1 MNTLKHSS
9 ECFFLYLYI
18 YNKTNLNNMPSKIIK
33 LTELDLNTIVSKVLR
48 EQEEKIYDKHDKSY
62 DYKVSGGEWLAS
74 KKGLNKW
81 FPIKKYIKSINTL
94 DRKYPEARKSE
105 DKTSNG
111 NKTKDKPSI
120 SNKTNNQNTFF
131 KDKKEGDEFR
141 KWTNK
146 YYPKLAKKIDLSLTG
161 SYNNSYIK
169 RALNSPIK
177 LRDTG
182 KIVPLG
188 ELYASKHLKL
198 SGDSLISQTKQL
210 IDKGMNKIKQDK
222 NKNIFVSDT
231 ISPVFR
237 NKIDFNNLSVG
248 GTTNKICKPGST
260 QCAQFVNDFTDKFD
274 VVGNAWTAYGLD
286 SKLGSTISSKFKGLD
301 KSEQDKVI
309 NLWLKI
315 HKNGGGKDNGKY
327 KDEAKKLIGSLV
339 GSGLKTNL
347 KIDDVVGIY
356 HEPSSH
362 HEEAF
367 HEGGQ
372 RWFKDINGK
381 KVPGTTIKKGSGWGM
396 NTHVGIVGVEKNG
409 VPLIFHN
416 VNGNV
421 KSDPADNL
429 KIAWV
434 KRKGGT
440 KPVKV

>member
-1 MNTLKHSS
+1 MS
-9 ECFFLYLYI
+9 
-18 YNKTNLNNMPSKIIK
+18 SKIIK
-33 LTELDLNTIVSKVLR
+33 LTESDLNTIVSKILK

-74 KKGLNKW
+74 KKGLNRW
-81 FPIKKYIKSINTL
+81 FSIKKYTKSVNNL
-94 DRKYPEARKSE
+94 DRKYPEARKSK
-105 DKTSNG
+105 DKTSNTNKSKDKGSKG
-111 NKTKDKPSI
+111 NKVK
-120 SNKTNNQNTFF
+120 NQNDFF
-131 KDKKEGDEFR
+131 KNKEEGNEFR

-146 YYPKLAKKIDLSLTG
+146 YYPNIAKRIDLSLTG

-169 RALNSPIK
+169 KALNSPIK

-188 ELYASKHLKL
+188 ELYATKHLKL
-198 SGDSLISQTKQL
+198 SGDSLISQVKKL
-210 IDKGMNKIKQDK
+210 IDKSMNKIKQDK
-222 NKNIFVSDT
+222 KENIFVSDS
-231 ISPVFR
+231 ISPVFK
-237 NKIDFNNLSVG
+237 NKIDFNKLNVG

-274 VVGNAWTAYGLD
+274 AVGNAWTAYGLD
-286 SKLGSTISSKFKGLD
+286 SKLGSTIASKFKGLD
-301 KSEQDKVI
+301 KSEQDKAI

-315 HKNGGGKDNGKY
+315 HKNGGGKNNGKY
-327 KDEAKKLIGSLV
+327 KNEAKKFIESLV
-339 GSGLKTNL
+339 GNGLKTNL
-347 KIDDVVGIY
+347 KIDDIVGLY

-367 HEGGQ
+367 YEGGQ
-372 RWFKDINGK
+372 RWFKDSNGK

-416 VNGNV
+416 VGGNV

-440 KPVKV
+440 KPIKV

>member
-1 MNTLKHSS
+1 MKTLKTLLGV
-9 ECFFLYLYI
+9 FFLYSYI

-33 LTELDLNTIVSKVLR
+33 LTESDLNIIVSKILNLHESATKR
-48 EQEEKIYDKHDKSY
+48 QYLSEQVVTDHDSKY
-62 DYKVSGGEWLAS
+62 DYKKEGDNFFYKLKNSEKWSKASGKA
-74 KKGLNKW
+74 LNA
-81 FPIKKYIKSINTL
+81 IKTRVFDIKTNNGSSSNSG
-94 DRKYPEARKSE
+94 DRS
-105 DKTSNG
+105 
-111 NKTKDKPSI
+111 
-120 SNKTNNQNTFF
+120 NNQNTFF

-146 YYPKLAKKIDLSLTG
+146 HYPKLAKKIDLSLTG
-161 SYNNSYIK
+161 PYNNSYIK
-169 RALNSPIK
+169 RALNYPIK

-188 ELYASKHLKL
+188 VLYASKHLKL
-198 SGDSLISQTKQL
+198 SGDNLISQSKKL
-210 IDKGMNKIKQDK
+210 IDKSMDKIKQDK

-231 ISPVFR
+231 ISPVFKK
-237 NKIDFNNLSVG
+237 KIDFNNLSVG

-274 VVGNAWTAYGLD
+274 IVGNAWTAYGLD
-286 SKLGSTISSKFKGLD
+286 SKLGPTIASKFKGLSD
-301 KSEQDKVI
+301 ADIKKAID
-309 NLWLKI
+309 LWLKI
-315 HKNGGGKDNGKY
+315 HKNGGGKENGKY
-327 KDEAKKLIGSLV
+327 KNEAKKFIGSLV
-339 GSGLKTNL
+339 GGGLKTNL
-347 KIDDVVGIY
+347 KIDDIVGIY

-367 HEGGQ
+367 YEGGQ
-372 RWFKDINGK
+372 RWFKDSNGK
-381 KVPGTTIKKGSGWGM
+381 KVPGNTIKKGDGWGM

-416 VNGNV
+416 VSGNV